1 MIHPASTRKGRI
13 LFAPVIAFCHFLGKH
28 YPELLLKM
36 RYLLTFKKKLNLRD
50 PQNLNEKIIWEKLYS
65 DTTQWTKL
73 ADKYKVRDYVEQKGL
88 SDSLVKIYGA
98 WDDASNF
105 NIHQLPENFIL
116 KANNG
121 DGKGTNLAVRG
132 KSILSATQQ
141 AAIVKTIDE
150 WLHRKNI
157 GLLHA

>member
-50 PQNLNEKIIWEKLYS
+50 PQNLNEKIIWAKLYS

-98 WDDASNF
+98 WDDATTSTF
-105 NIHQLPENFIL
+105 TSFLRIL
-116 KANNG
+116 FLRQIMAMEKV
-121 DGKGTNLAVRG
+121 L
-132 KSILSATQQ
+132 ILQ
-141 AAIVKTIDE
+141 
-150 WLHRKNI
+150 
-157 GLLHA
+157 